1 MVEVATN
8 RFPYARYGN
17 YSLCYQV
24 HYVARMT
31 ICHAGIYKEFFAV
44 QGHRRLI
51 SFAFRKFSFFI
62 SRAIGIKSC
71 Q

>member
-8 RFPYARYGN
+8 QFLYARCGN
-17 YSLCYQV
+17 YSLGYQV

-51 SFAFRKFSFFI
+51 SFAFRKCSFFI